1 MSLKVW
7 LEGSDIS
14 MVAGSLVGLPT
25 SPSSREFGKMSQRMG
40 RGPPK
45 QSTTSNRWPF
55 VILRLKHIIS
65 AEPGWGGCSLRV
77 LQRRLPHVWLFPI
90 FSETMSIQ
98 QVTQTYTHTN
108 IQTNT
113 IKQTNKQTNRQTDK
127 QTNMLSIYIHLYH
140 GEHWGRKTNIRR
152 NQKSFKISLF
162 DISGFLCW
170 CLDNV

>member
-14 MVAGSLVGLPT
+14 MVAGSLVGLPM

-98 QVTQTYTHTN
+98 QVTQPSTHTN
-108 IQTNT
+108 IHTHRY
-113 IKQTNKQTNRQTDK
+113 KQTNRQTDSQQTNK
-127 QTNMLSIYIHLYH
+127 QTCSPY
-140 GEHWGRKTNIRR
+140 
-152 NQKSFKISLF
+152 SLIPWWALGAENKHSPQPKVF
-162 DISGFLCW
+162 
-170 CLDNV
+170 